1 MLCTTTALSVKVRTH
16 QYLLGGPSHYVAG
29 TSPIEIQRVIFSND
43 LFSRIEPIQL
53 NLCHN
58 IYSGHNDLI
67 PTSFA

>member
-1 MLCTTTALSVKVRTH
+1 MFGFDGGVCTSSH
-16 QYLLGGPSHYVAG
+16 LLDGPSHCAAG

-43 LFSRIEPIQL
+43 LFSKTEPIQL

-58 IYSGHNDLI
+58 IYSGHNDLV